1 MEEEESG
8 SRGDG
13 GIESQKGITE
23 HSIEHHTPRHI
34 PGHSTIVQPDLPLK
48 FDPQSGLQVVLVLHI
63 HDSSV

>member
-1 MEEEESG
+1 MEGEESG
-8 SRGDG
+8 IGRL
-13 GIESQKGITE
+13 ESQMGTTE
-23 HSIEHHTPRHI
+23 RSLSTYTTPYHI